1 MCAKRPRDEDSND
14 QSVGPSHG
22 SKRRRRH
29 NAQHDEKYDAIFEL
43 LKRVEEHSERMELR
57 AIENKKEAFE
67 QAQQALN
74 SYNILSER
82 IVHAII
88 NIGGSNDVS
97 K

>member
-22 SKRRRRH
+22 SKRRHCH
-29 NAQHDEKYDAIFEL
+29 NTQHDERYDAIFEL
-43 LKRVEEHSERMELR
+43 LKRVEEHSEWMELHV
-57 AIENKKEAFE
+57 IENKKEAFE
-67 QAQQALN
+67 QAQQALD
-74 SYNILSER
+74 SYNILSEW

-88 NIGGSNDVS
+88 NIGGSDDVS